1 MGCRCCKMIQS
12 YLFDPVQVPSP
23 GYVNEVSS
31 CKLEEEDTVKLKDKQ
46 SSEVLVH
53 KNDLQREGLRRT
65 GSRSRRAGPQEPGR
79 PPQGPHP
86 PGDTGGEPC
95 AEKTGGAVNGIGP
108 AVALPP
114 PGDPGPPQG
123 GTGSWTS
130 TANSVPP
137 AHPFLER
144 GGARETDCALPAS
157 GETGVVGNGDA
168 RVSSE
173 AEGPTVDVPD
183 HVPQI
188 PAPDYPP
195 HRGSAGDDVDH
206 EEKEEVFQR
215 HPEEER
221 PEEVRPGAGEQGLN
235 LPFSFPGKRR
245 WDSLNG
251 AVAAEVL
258 SVHFKEEDPAP
269 AAPVA
274 DGRNGWEDA
283 HCTPGGASG
292 EAEEE
297 DAEVAEALAALEAAT
312 AGEDVDD
319 VD

>member
-31 CKLEEEDTVKLKDKQ
+31 CKLEEEDTVKLKNKQ

-65 GSRSRRAGPQEPGR
+65 GSRSRRAGPQEPGW

-108 AVALPP
+108 AAALPP
-114 PGDPGPPQG
+114 PGDPGPSQG
-123 GTGSWTS
+123 GTGSWAS

-157 GETGVVGNGDA
+157 GETGVVGNGDS

-206 EEKEEVFQR
+206 EEKEVFQG

-221 PEEVRPGAGEQGLN
+221 PEEARPGAEEQGLN

-258 SVHFKEEDPAP
+258 SVHFEE
-269 AAPVA
+269 
-274 DGRNGWEDA
+274 EDA
-283 HCTPGGASG
+283 HRTPGDASG

>member
-1 MGCRCCKMIQS
+1 MIQS

-31 CKLEEEDTVKLKDKQ
+31 CKLDEEDTVKLKGKQ
-46 SSEVLVH
+46 SGEVLVH
-53 KNDLQREGLRRT
+53 KHDLQREGLRRT
-65 GSRSRRAGPQEPGR
+65 GSRSRRAGPQEPCW
-79 PPQGPHP
+79 PPQGPPP
-86 PGDTGGEPC
+86 PGDTGGGPG
-95 AEKTGGAVNGIGP
+95 AEKTGGAVNGLGP
-108 AVALPP
+108 A
-114 PGDPGPPQG
+114 GDPGPPQG
-123 GTGSWTS
+123 GTGSWAS

-144 GGARETDCALPAS
+144 GDAGETDRALRAS
-157 GETGVVGNGDA
+157 GETRVAGNGDS

-173 AEGPTVDVPD
+173 AEGPAVDVPD

-195 HRGSAGDDVDH
+195 HRGSAGDHVDPG
-206 EEKEEVFQR
+206 EKGEVFQG

-221 PEEVRPGAGEQGLN
+221 REEPGLD
-235 LPFSFPGKRR
+235 LPCPSPGKRS
-245 WDSLNG
+245 WGSLNG

-258 SVHFKEEDPAP
+258 SVHLKEEDPAP

-274 DGRNGWEDA
+274 DWRNGWEDA
-283 HCTPGGASG
+283 RGLPGDASG

-297 DAEVAEALAALEAAT
+297 DAEVAEALAALAAAT